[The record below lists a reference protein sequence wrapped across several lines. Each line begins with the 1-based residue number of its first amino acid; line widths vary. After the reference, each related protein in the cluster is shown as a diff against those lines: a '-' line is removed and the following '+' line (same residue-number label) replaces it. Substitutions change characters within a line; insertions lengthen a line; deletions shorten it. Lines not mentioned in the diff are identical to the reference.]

1 GLKDAKAWIDA
12 HGSEMLAAAESH
24 GAKKKARRPQGAPPA
39 AASPPAASRAEPEI
53 PRYNPMAPLPP
64 EVVDA
69 LQKGQKIQAIGL
81 MRQLTGAGLREAK
94 EAVDNY
100 QLTSGTT
107 LGGLSPGQVGSTGG
121 TLWWWIVLGLIGLA
135 IYFGFR

>member
-1 GLKDAKAWIDA
+1 
-12 HGSEMLAAAESH
+12 
-24 GAKKKARRPQGAPPA
+24 
-39 AASPPAASRAEPEI
+39 
-53 PRYNPMAPLPP
+53 
-64 EVVDA
+64 
-69 LQKGQKIQAIGL
+69 AIGL